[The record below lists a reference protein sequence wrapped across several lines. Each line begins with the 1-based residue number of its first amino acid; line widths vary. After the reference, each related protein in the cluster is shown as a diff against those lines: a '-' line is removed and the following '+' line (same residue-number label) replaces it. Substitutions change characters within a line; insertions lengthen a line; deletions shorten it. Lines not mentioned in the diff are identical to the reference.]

1 MVLMNMQE
9 ENKKFEDLS
18 IEEIEK
24 LINETKKDIISLK
37 KDIYNKSKF
46 ILENLN
52 K

>member
-1 MVLMNMQE
+1 MVLLNMQK
-9 ENKKFEDLS
+9 ENKKLEDLS

-37 KDIYNKSKF
+37 KNIYNKSKF
-46 ILENLN
+46 VLENLD